1 LHRSFGCE
9 PTTLAGGAMSLS
21 ELYAVTLDQRYR
33 SLFEESRDAVYI
45 TARDG
50 RFLDVNR
57 SFLEM
62 FGYSREQLLRG
73 NAAELYA
80 DAADRHRFQNEI
92 EATGSVRE
100 YEVRFRRRDG
110 SVMHALLSA
119 AAYRDSAGQVLWY
132 QGIIHDFSA
141 RKEAED
147 ALARSEHFARTIVS
161 SVGEGVIVY
170 DRELRYQV
178 WNRFME
184 ELTGIKAEHL
194 LGKDALE
201 AFPHLKEYGLDTLL
215 ERALGG
221 ERVRSEDTPYR
232 VPETGRDGWVTAF
245 YAPQVAPNGEIIG
258 VVAIIHDVTE
268 RKRAEERLL
277 HNAFHDSLTGLPNRS
292 LFLDRLERLIK
303 HAQRHPEYMFA
314 VLFLDLDRFKVI
326 NDSLG
331 HSIGDE
337 LLIAIGHRLEACLRE
352 GDSVARLG
360 GDEFAVLL
368 DDVRDGAEAIR
379 VADRIE
385 RELGTPFFLRGQEVF
400 TSTSIGIALSAASY
414 TKPGELLRDADTAM
428 YRAKSGGRGRYEVFD
443 REMHLEAVEQLKI
456 ETDLRRAV
464 DRRELRLHYQPI
476 IALESGEL
484 VGFEAL
490 LRWQHPRHG
499 VLQPADFI
507 PLAEETGM
515 IVPIGWWVLR
525 EACVQMREWI
535 TSYPLHEGLTVSVN
549 LSARQFTQ
557 SDLVDQIDRILAE
570 TKCPARAL
578 KLEITESVIMRDA
591 KEAAA
596 MLNALKQRGIGLCI
610 DDFGTGYSSLSYLNS
625 FPIDTLK
632 IDRSFV
638 SQVDHDGSTVELIET
653 IVALSR
659 VLGMSAIAEG
669 VETPEQLELVRRLG
683 SQYAQGFYFSVPLDI
698 KQAEALLVEN
708 LVW

>member
-1 LHRSFGCE
+1 VRSDKM
-9 PTTLAGGAMSLS
+9 AGEAAPVS

-62 FGYSREQLLRG
+62 FGFRRDELLRR
-73 NAAELYA
+73 NARDLYV
-80 DAADRHRFQNEI
+80 DVADRHRFQREI
-92 EATGSVRE
+92 ERFGSVRD
-100 YEVRFRRRDG
+100 YEVRLRGRDG
-110 SVMHALLSA
+110 SVLHALLSA
-119 AAYRDSAGQVLWY
+119 AAFRGTDGEVLWY

-170 DRELRYQV
+170 DRKFRYQV

-184 ELTGIKAEHL
+184 ELTGLKAEQVV
-194 LGKDALE
+194 GRDALE
-201 AFPHLKEYGLDTLL
+201 SFPHLREYGIDTLL
-215 ERALGG
+215 QRALAG
-221 ERVRSEDTPYR
+221 ERVQSEDTPYR
-232 VPETGRDGWVTAF
+232 VPETGRDGWVTA
-245 YAPQVAPNGEIIG
+245 YYSPHKAPNGEIIG
-258 VVAIIHDVTE
+258 VVAIIHDVTQ
-268 RKRAEERLL
+268 RKRAEDQLL
-277 HNAFHDSLTGLPNRS
+277 HNAFHDSLTGLPNRA

-303 HAQRHPEYMFA
+303 HVHRHPEYTFA
-314 VLFLDLDRFKVI
+314 VLFLDLDRFKVV

-331 HSIGDE
+331 HGVGDD

-360 GDEFAVLL
+360 GDEFAILL
-368 DDVRDGAEAIR
+368 DDVKDVNEATR

-385 RELGTPFFLRGQEVF
+385 RELTAPFFLRGHEVF
-400 TSTSIGIALSAASY
+400 TSTSIGIALSSLSY
-414 TKPGELLRDADTAM
+414 SKPGDLLRDADTAM

-443 REMHLEAVEQLKI
+443 RAMHLEAVEQLKI
-456 ETDLRRAV
+456 ETDLRRAAE
-464 DRRELRLHYQPI
+464 RNELLLHYQPI
-476 IALESGEL
+476 ISLDSGKL
-484 VGFEAL
+484 VGFESL
-490 LRWQHPRHG
+490 VRWQHPRHG
-499 VLQPADFI
+499 LLQPADFI

-515 IVPIGWWVLR
+515 IVPVGWWVLR
-525 EACVQMREWI
+525 EACTQMKKWLEA
-535 TSYPLHEGLTVSVN
+535 YPLHRDLTVSVN
-549 LSARQFTQ
+549 LSSRQFTQ
-557 SDLVDQIDRILAE
+557 PDLVEQIDLILQE
-570 TKCPARAL
+570 TGCPASAL
-578 KLEITESVIMRDA
+578 KLEITESVIMHDA
-591 KEAAA
+591 PQAAS
-596 MLNALKQRGIGLCI
+596 MLHALKARGIGLCI

-638 SQVDHDGSTVELIET
+638 AQVDEDGSSIELIET

-659 VLGMSAIAEG
+659 ILGMSAVAEG

-683 SQYAQGFYFSVPLDI
+683 SQYAQGFYFAVPLEVAA
-698 KQAEALLVEN
+698 AETMLRTGP
-708 LVW
+708 VW

>member
-1 LHRSFGCE
+1 M
-9 PTTLAGGAMSLS
+9 PLS

-45 TARDG
+45 TAHDG

-62 FGYSREQLLRG
+62 FGYTRDDLLRR
-73 NAAELYA
+73 NAAELYV
-80 DAADRHRFQNEI
+80 DVSDRQRFQREV
-92 EATGSVRE
+92 EARGSVRD
-100 YEVRFRRRDG
+100 YEVRLRRGDG
-110 SVMHALLSA
+110 TVLHALLSA
-119 AAYRDSAGQVLWY
+119 AAYHDSDGHALWY

-161 SVGEGVIVY
+161 SVAEGVVVY

-184 ELTGIKAEHL
+184 ELTGTKAEEL
-194 LGKDALE
+194 IGKRALDS
-201 AFPHLKEYGLDTLL
+201 FPHLKQYGIDTLL
-215 ERALGG
+215 ERALAG

-232 VPETGRDGWVTAF
+232 VPSSGRDGWVTAL
-245 YAPQVAPNGEIIG
+245 YAPHVAPNGEIIG

-268 RKRAEERLL
+268 RKRAEEQLL
-277 HNAFHDSLTGLPNRS
+277 HNAFHDSLTGLPNRA

-303 HAQRHPEYMFA
+303 HTQRHPHYCFA

-331 HSIGDE
+331 HGIGDD

-360 GDEFAVLL
+360 GDEFAILL
-368 DDVRDGAEAIR
+368 DDVRDVNEAIR

-385 RELGTPFFLRGQEVF
+385 RELAAPFYMRGHEVF
-400 TSTSIGIALSAASY
+400 TSTSIGIALSTPSY

-428 YRAKSGGRGRYEVFD
+428 YRAKTDGRGHYEVFD

-456 ETDLRRAV
+456 ETDMRRAV
-464 DRRELRLHYQPI
+464 DRNELLLHYQPI
-476 IALESGEL
+476 ISLESGEL

-490 LRWQHPRHG
+490 VRWQHPRHG
-499 VLQPADFI
+499 LMQPTDFI

-515 IVPIGWWVLR
+515 IMPIGWWVLR
-525 EACVQMREWI
+525 EACRQMRLWLAA
-535 TSYPLHEGLTVSVN
+535 YPLHENLTVSVN
-549 LSARQFTQ
+549 LSARQFAQ
-557 SDLVDQIDRILAE
+557 PDLVQQIDQILAE
-570 TKCPARAL
+570 TGCPASAL
-578 KLEITESVIMRDA
+578 KLEITESVVMRDA
-591 KEAAA
+591 KEATA

-638 SQVDHDGSTVELIET
+638 SQLDSDSSTVELIET

-659 VLGMSAIAEG
+659 VLGMAAVAEG

-683 SQYAQGFYFSVPLDI
+683 SQYAQGFYFAVPLDI
-698 KQAEALLVEN
+698 RQAEEMLVEN

>member
-1 LHRSFGCE
+1 MRSDKM
-9 PTTLAGGAMSLS
+9 AGEAAPVS

-62 FGYSREQLLRG
+62 FGFRRDELLRR
-73 NAAELYA
+73 NARDLYV
-80 DAADRHRFQNEI
+80 DVADRHRFQREI
-92 EATGSVRE
+92 ERFGSVRD
-100 YEVRFRRRDG
+100 YEVGLRRRDG
-110 SVMHALLSA
+110 SVLHALLSA
-119 AAYRDSAGQVLWY
+119 AAFRGTDGEVLWY

-170 DRELRYQV
+170 DREFRYQV

-184 ELTGIKAEHL
+184 ELTGLKAEQVV
-194 LGKDALE
+194 GRDALE
-201 AFPHLKEYGLDTLL
+201 SFPHLREYGIDTLL
-215 ERALGG
+215 QRALAG
-221 ERVRSEDTPYR
+221 ERVQSEDTPYR
-232 VPETGRDGWVTAF
+232 VPETGRDGWVTA
-245 YAPQVAPNGEIIG
+245 YYSPHKAPNGEIIG

-268 RKRAEERLL
+268 RKRAEDQLL
-277 HNAFHDSLTGLPNRS
+277 HNAFHDSLTGLPNRA

-303 HAQRHPEYMFA
+303 HVHRHPEYTFA
-314 VLFLDLDRFKVI
+314 VLFLDLDRFKVV

-331 HSIGDE
+331 HGVGDD

-360 GDEFAVLL
+360 GDEFAILL
-368 DDVRDGAEAIR
+368 DDVKDVNEATR

-385 RELGTPFFLRGQEVF
+385 RELTAPFFLRGHEVF
-400 TSTSIGIALSAASY
+400 TSTSIGIALSSLSY
-414 TKPGELLRDADTAM
+414 SKPGDLLRDADTAM

-443 REMHLEAVEQLKI
+443 RAMHLEAVEQLKI
-456 ETDLRRAV
+456 ETDLRRAAE
-464 DRRELRLHYQPI
+464 RNELLLHYQPI
-476 IALESGEL
+476 IALDSGKL
-484 VGFEAL
+484 VGFESL
-490 LRWQHPRHG
+490 VRWQHPRHG
-499 VLQPADFI
+499 LLQPADFI

-515 IVPIGWWVLR
+515 IVPVGWWVLR
-525 EACVQMREWI
+525 EACTQMTKWREA
-535 TSYPLHEGLTVSVN
+535 YPLHRELTVSVN
-549 LSARQFTQ
+549 LSSRQFTQ
-557 SDLVDQIDRILAE
+557 PDLVEQIDLILQE
-570 TKCPARAL
+570 TGCPASAL
-578 KLEITESVIMRDA
+578 KLEITESVIMHEA
-591 KEAAA
+591 PQAAA
-596 MLNALKQRGIGLCI
+596 MLHALKARGIGLCI

-638 SQVDHDGSTVELIET
+638 AQVDEDGSSIELIET

-659 VLGMSAIAEG
+659 ILGMSAVAEG

-683 SQYAQGFYFSVPLDI
+683 SQYAQGFYFAVPLDI
-698 KQAEALLVEN
+698 AAAEAMLRTAPI
-708 LVW
+708 W

>member
-1 LHRSFGCE
+1 MRSDKM
-9 PTTLAGGAMSLS
+9 AGEAAPVS

-62 FGYSREQLLRG
+62 FGFRRDELLRR
-73 NAAELYA
+73 NARDLYV
-80 DAADRHRFQNEI
+80 DVADRHRFQREI
-92 EATGSVRE
+92 ERFGSVRD
-100 YEVRFRRRDG
+100 YEVGLRRRDG
-110 SVMHALLSA
+110 SVLHALLSA
-119 AAYRDSAGQVLWY
+119 AAFRGTDGEVLWY

-170 DRELRYQV
+170 DREFRYQV

-184 ELTGIKAEHL
+184 ELTGLKAEQVV
-194 LGKDALE
+194 GRDALE
-201 AFPHLKEYGLDTLL
+201 SFPHLREYGIDTLL
-215 ERALGG
+215 QRALAG
-221 ERVRSEDTPYR
+221 ERVQSEDTPYR
-232 VPETGRDGWVTAF
+232 VPETGRDGWVTA
-245 YAPQVAPNGEIIG
+245 YYSPHKAPDGEIIG

-268 RKRAEERLL
+268 RKRAEDQLL
-277 HNAFHDSLTGLPNRS
+277 HNAFHDSLTGLPNRA

-303 HAQRHPEYMFA
+303 HVHRHPEYTFA
-314 VLFLDLDRFKVI
+314 VLFLDLDRFKVV

-331 HSIGDE
+331 HGVGDD

-360 GDEFAVLL
+360 GDEFAILL
-368 DDVRDGAEAIR
+368 DDVKDVNEATR

-385 RELGTPFFLRGQEVF
+385 RELTAPFFLRGHEVF
-400 TSTSIGIALSAASY
+400 TSTSIGIALSSLSY
-414 TKPGELLRDADTAM
+414 SKPGDLLRDADTAM

-443 REMHLEAVEQLKI
+443 RAMHLEAVEQLKI
-456 ETDLRRAV
+456 ETDLRRAAE
-464 DRRELRLHYQPI
+464 RNELLLHYQPI
-476 IALESGEL
+476 IALDSGKL
-484 VGFEAL
+484 VGFESL
-490 LRWQHPRHG
+490 VRWQHPRHG
-499 VLQPADFI
+499 LLQPADFI

-515 IVPIGWWVLR
+515 IVPVGWWVLR
-525 EACVQMREWI
+525 EACTQMTKWREA
-535 TSYPLHEGLTVSVN
+535 YPLHRELTVSVN
-549 LSARQFTQ
+549 LSSRQFTQ
-557 SDLVDQIDRILAE
+557 PDLVEQIDLILQE
-570 TKCPARAL
+570 TSCPASAL
-578 KLEITESVIMRDA
+578 KLEITESVIMHEA
-591 KEAAA
+591 PQAAA
-596 MLNALKQRGIGLCI
+596 MLHALKARGIGLCI
-610 DDFGTGYSSLSYLNS
+610 DDFGTGYSSLSDLNS

-638 SQVDHDGSTVELIET
+638 AQVDEDGSSIELIET

-659 VLGMSAIAEG
+659 ILGMSAVAEG

-683 SQYAQGFYFSVPLDI
+683 SQYAQGFYFAVPLDI
-698 KQAEALLVEN
+698 AAAEAMLRTAPI
-708 LVW
+708 W

>member
-1 LHRSFGCE
+1 MQADTLGGRSH
-9 PTTLAGGAMSLS
+9 AVS
-21 ELYAVTLDQRYR
+21 ELSAVTLDQRYR
-33 SLFEESRDAVYI
+33 TLFEESRDAVYI

-57 SFLEM
+57 AFLEM
-62 FGYSREQLLRG
+62 FGYSREELLRC
-73 NAAELYA
+73 NATDLYV
-80 DAADRHRFQNEI
+80 DGADRQRFQHEVEI
-92 EATGSVRE
+92 SGTVRD
-100 YEVRFRRRDG
+100 YEIRFRRRDG
-110 SVMHALLSA
+110 SILHTLLSA
-119 AAYRDSAGQVLWY
+119 AAYRDQAGRVVWY

-141 RKEAED
+141 RKEAEE

-170 DRELRYQV
+170 DHELRYQV

-184 ELTGIKAEHL
+184 ELTGIAAENL
-194 LGKDALE
+194 IGRYALE
-201 AFPHLKEYGLDTLL
+201 SFPHLKEYGIDTLL
-215 ERALGG
+215 ERALAG

-232 VPETGRDGWVTAF
+232 VQATGRDGWVTAF
-245 YAPQVAPNGEIIG
+245 YAPHVDPDGKIIG
-258 VVAIIHDVTE
+258 VVAVIHDVTE
-268 RKRAEERLL
+268 RKRAEEQLL
-277 HNAFHDSLTGLPNRS
+277 HNAFHDSLTGLPNRA

-303 HAQRHPEYMFA
+303 HAQRHPEYVFA
-314 VLFLDLDRFKVI
+314 VLFLDLDRFKII

-331 HSIGDE
+331 HGVGDD
-337 LLIAIGHRLEACLRE
+337 LLMAIGHRLEACLRE

-360 GDEFAVLL
+360 GDEFAILL
-368 DDVRDGAEAIR
+368 DDVRDVSEAIR

-385 RELGTPFFLRGQEVF
+385 RELSAPFLLRGNEVF
-400 TSTSIGIALSAASY
+400 TSTSLGIALGSAAY
-414 TKPGELLRDADTAM
+414 HKPGDLLRDADTAM

-443 REMHLEAVEQLKI
+443 REMHREAVEQLKI

-464 DRRELRLHYQPI
+464 DRGELLLHYQPI
-476 IALESGEL
+476 VALESGEL
-484 VGFEAL
+484 VGFESL
-490 LRWQHPRHG
+490 VRWQHPRHG
-499 VLQPADFI
+499 LLQPSDFI

-525 EACVQMREWI
+525 EACTQMRQWL
-535 TSYPLHEGLTVSVN
+535 TAYPLHENLTVSVN

-557 SDLVDQIDRILAE
+557 PDLVDQIDHILE
-570 TKCPARAL
+570 TTGCPGRAL
-578 KLEITESVIMRDA
+578 KLEITESVVMRDA
-591 KEAAA
+591 KQAAA
-596 MLNALKQRGIGLCI
+596 ALNSLKQRGIGLCI

-638 SQVDHDGSTVELIET
+638 AQVDHDGSTVELIET

-659 VLGMSAIAEG
+659 VLGMSAVAEG

-683 SQYAQGFYFSVPLDI
+683 SQYAQGFYFAVPLDI
-698 KQAEALLVEN
+698 RQAEALLLEN

>member
-1 LHRSFGCE
+1 M
-9 PTTLAGGAMSLS
+9 AGEAAPVS

-62 FGYSREQLLRG
+62 FGFRRDELLRR
-73 NAAELYA
+73 NARDLYV
-80 DAADRHRFQNEI
+80 DVADRHRFQREI
-92 EATGSVRE
+92 ERFGSVRD
-100 YEVRFRRRDG
+100 YEVRLRGRDG
-110 SVMHALLSA
+110 SVLHALLSA
-119 AAYRDSAGQVLWY
+119 AAFRGTDGEVLWY

-170 DRELRYQV
+170 DRKFRYQV

-184 ELTGIKAEHL
+184 ELTGLKAEQVV
-194 LGKDALE
+194 GRDALE
-201 AFPHLKEYGLDTLL
+201 SFPHLREYGIDTLL
-215 ERALGG
+215 QRALAG
-221 ERVRSEDTPYR
+221 ERVQSEDTPYR
-232 VPETGRDGWVTAF
+232 VPETGRDGWVTA
-245 YAPQVAPNGEIIG
+245 YYSPHKAPNGEIIG
-258 VVAIIHDVTE
+258 VVAIIHDVTQ
-268 RKRAEERLL
+268 RKRAEDQLL
-277 HNAFHDSLTGLPNRS
+277 HNAFHDSLTGLPNRA

-303 HAQRHPEYMFA
+303 HVHRHPEYTFA
-314 VLFLDLDRFKVI
+314 VLFLDLDRFKVV

-331 HSIGDE
+331 HGVGDD

-360 GDEFAVLL
+360 GDEFAILL
-368 DDVRDGAEAIR
+368 DDVKDVNEATR

-385 RELGTPFFLRGQEVF
+385 RELTAPFFLRGHEVF
-400 TSTSIGIALSAASY
+400 TSTSIGIALSSLSY
-414 TKPGELLRDADTAM
+414 SKPGDLLRDADTAM

-443 REMHLEAVEQLKI
+443 RAMHLEAVEQLKI
-456 ETDLRRAV
+456 ETDLRRAAE
-464 DRRELRLHYQPI
+464 RNELLLHYQPI
-476 IALESGEL
+476 ISLDSGKL
-484 VGFEAL
+484 VGFESL
-490 LRWQHPRHG
+490 VRWQHPRHG
-499 VLQPADFI
+499 LLQPADFI

-515 IVPIGWWVLR
+515 IVPVGWWVLR
-525 EACVQMREWI
+525 EACTQMKKWLEA
-535 TSYPLHEGLTVSVN
+535 YPLHRDLTVSVN
-549 LSARQFTQ
+549 LSSRQFTQ
-557 SDLVDQIDRILAE
+557 PDLVEQIDLILQE
-570 TKCPARAL
+570 TGCPASAL
-578 KLEITESVIMRDA
+578 KLEITESVIMHDA
-591 KEAAA
+591 PQAAS
-596 MLNALKQRGIGLCI
+596 MLHALKARGIGLCI

-638 SQVDHDGSTVELIET
+638 AQVDEDGSSIELIET

-659 VLGMSAIAEG
+659 ILGMSAVAEG

-683 SQYAQGFYFSVPLDI
+683 SQYAQGFYFAVPLEVAA
-698 KQAEALLVEN
+698 AETMLRTGP
-708 LVW
+708 VW

>member
-1 LHRSFGCE
+1 M
-9 PTTLAGGAMSLS
+9 PLS

-50 RFLDVNR
+50 RFLDINR

-62 FGYSREQLLRG
+62 FGYSRTELLQR
-73 NAAELYA
+73 NASELYV
-80 DAADRHRFQNEI
+80 DIADRHRFQREV
-92 EATGSVRE
+92 EANGAVREFSVR
-100 YEVRFRRRDG
+100 FKRRDG
-110 SVMHALLSA
+110 MVVHALLSA
-119 AAYRDSAGQVLWY
+119 AAYRDQTGQVLWY
-132 QGIIHDFSA
+132 QGIVHDFSA

-147 ALARSEHFARTIVS
+147 ALARSEHIARTIVS
-161 SVGEGVIVY
+161 SVGEGVVVY
-170 DRELRYQV
+170 DRELRYEV

-184 ELTGIKAEHL
+184 ELTGIKAEQL
-194 LGKDALE
+194 VGKYALE
-201 AFPHLKEYGLDTLL
+201 SFPHLKEYGLDTLL
-215 ERALGG
+215 ERALDG
-221 ERVRSEDTPYR
+221 ERVRSADTPYR

-245 YAPQVAPNGEIIG
+245 YAPHLAPNGDVIG

-268 RKRAEERLL
+268 RKRAEEQLL

-303 HAQRHPEYMFA
+303 HAQRHPDYVFA

-331 HSIGDE
+331 HGIGDD

-360 GDEFAVLL
+360 GDEFAILL
-368 DDVRDGAEAIR
+368 DDVRDVNEAIR

-385 RELGTPFFLRGQEVF
+385 RELGAPFFLRGNEVF
-400 TSTSIGIALSAASY
+400 TSASIGIALSAASY
-414 TKPGELLRDADTAM
+414 AKPGELLRDADTAM
-428 YRAKSGGRGRYEVFD
+428 YRAKAGGRGRYEVFD

-464 DRRELRLHYQPI
+464 ERQELLLHYQPI
-476 IALESGEL
+476 IELETGEL
-484 VGFEAL
+484 VGFESL

-499 VLQPADFI
+499 LLQPADFI

-525 EACVQMREWI
+525 EACTQMRRWI
-535 TSYPLHEGLTVSVN
+535 AAYPLHESLTVSVN
-549 LSARQFTQ
+549 LSARQFAQ
-557 SDLVDQIDRILAE
+557 PDLVQQIDSILAE
-570 TKCPARAL
+570 TRCPARAL
-578 KLEITESVIMRDA
+578 KLEITESVVMRDA
-591 KEAAA
+591 RQAAA
-596 MLNALKQRGIGLCI
+596 MLNSLKERGIGLCI

-638 SQVDHDGSTVELIET
+638 SQVDHDGSTIELIET

-659 VLGMSAIAEG
+659 VLGMSAVAEG

-683 SQYAQGFYFSVPLDI
+683 SQYAQGFFFAVPLDI
-698 KQAEALLVEN
+698 EQAEALLVEN

>member
-1 LHRSFGCE
+1 MRSDKMGDE
-9 PTTLAGGAMSLS
+9 AAPVS

-33 SLFEESRDAVYI
+33 SLFVESRDAVYI
-45 TARDG
+45 TAHDG

-62 FGYSREQLLRG
+62 FGFRRDELLQR
-73 NAAELYA
+73 NAKDLYV
-80 DAADRHRFQNEI
+80 DVADRHRFQREV
-92 EATGSVRE
+92 ERCGSVRD

-110 SVMHALLSA
+110 SVLHALLSA
-119 AAYRDSAGQVLWY
+119 AAFRGADGQVLWY

-161 SVGEGVIVY
+161 SVGEGIIVY

-184 ELTGIKAEHL
+184 ELTGLKAEQVV
-194 LGKDALE
+194 GKYALDS
-201 AFPHLKEYGLDTLL
+201 FPHLREYGIDTLL
-215 ERALGG
+215 QRALAGD
-221 ERVRSEDTPYR
+221 RVQSEDTPYR
-232 VPETGRDGWVTAF
+232 VPLTGRDGWVTA
-245 YAPQVAPNGEIIG
+245 YYSPHVDPSGEIIG
-258 VVAIIHDVTE
+258 VVAIIHDVTH
-268 RKRAEERLL
+268 RKRAEDQLL
-277 HNAFHDSLTGLPNRS
+277 HNAFHDSLTGLPNRA

-303 HAQRHPEYMFA
+303 HVHRHPEYTFA
-314 VLFLDLDRFKVI
+314 VLFLDLDRFKVV

-331 HSIGDE
+331 HGIGDD

-360 GDEFAVLL
+360 GDEFAILL
-368 DDVRDGAEAIR
+368 DDVKDITEATR

-385 RELGTPFFLRGQEVF
+385 RELAAPFFLRGHEVF
-400 TSTSIGIALSAASY
+400 TSTSIGIARSSLSY
-414 TKPGELLRDADTAM
+414 NRPGDLLRDADTAM

-443 REMHLEAVEQLKI
+443 RAMHLEAVEQLKI

-464 DRRELRLHYQPI
+464 ERKELLLHYQPI
-476 IALESGEL
+476 ISLDSGQL
-484 VGFEAL
+484 VGFESL
-490 LRWQHPRHG
+490 VRWQHPRHG
-499 VLQPADFI
+499 LLQPADFI

-525 EACVQMREWI
+525 AACTQMQKWRAA
-535 TSYPLHEGLTVSVN
+535 YPLHDDLAVSVN
-549 LSARQFTQ
+549 LSGRQFTQ
-557 SDLVDQIDRILAE
+557 PDLVEQIDLVLQE
-570 TKCPARAL
+570 TGCPARAL
-578 KLEITESVIMRDA
+578 KLEITESVVMQDA
-591 KEAAA
+591 PQTAA
-596 MLNALKQRGIGLCI
+596 MLHTLKARGIGLCI

-638 SQVDHDGSTVELIET
+638 AQTDEDGSSVELIET

-659 VLGMSAIAEG
+659 ILGMTAVAEG

-683 SQYAQGFYFSVPLDI
+683 SQYAQGFYFAVPLDI
-698 KQAEALLVEN
+698 AEAEKLLSAGQR
-708 LVW
+708 W